1 MGKIFN
7 VNGACVPRF
16 HYMVDLHSRLEEIGK
31 MIAAGQYFTIN
42 KARQFRKTTI
52 LQALADYLKDDYV
65 VLSLD
70 FQRLSYA
77 DFAEEA
83 AFVSGMAREVYRRIR
98 RMEHIPD
105 KIIKK
110 MYYLLKKDTTDVRL
124 AELFDCFNEWCE
136 LSDKPIVMLIDEV
149 DTATNNQ
156 VFLDFLAQLR
166 AGYLDRY
173 ETITFQSVILA
184 GVYDVRNIRRKLRPD
199 EEHRQNSPW
208 NIAADFEVN
217 MSFNSKDIEG
227 MLRDYEADRNTGM
240 DISKISGLI
249 HEYTSGYPFLVSRIC
264 KIMDEEL
271 PEAGNFS
278 GVSEIWTEE
287 GVVEAV
293 KRLLSEKNTLFE
305 SLIGKLNDY
314 PELKK
319 MIYLLLFQ
327 GRTIAYNADD
337 HETDMLLMFGFI
349 KVDHAAVQIANR
361 IFETRLYNYFL
372 TLPEVQN
379 GEMYRLALCNNTKP
393 GIRSVQI

>member
-1 MGKIFN
+1 
-7 VNGACVPRF
+7 
-16 HYMVDLHSRLEEIGK
+16 

-42 KARQFRKTTI
+42 KARQFGKTTI

-83 AFVSGMAREVYRRIR
+83 AFVSGMARDVYRRIR
-98 RMEHIPD
+98 RMENIPD
-105 KIIKK
+105 RIIKE
-110 MYYLLKKDTTDVRL
+110 MHYLLKKDT
-124 AELFDCFNEWCE
+124 
-136 LSDKPIVMLIDEV
+136 
-149 DTATNNQ
+149 
-156 VFLDFLAQLR
+156 
-166 AGYLDRY
+166 
-173 ETITFQSVILA
+173 
-184 GVYDVRNIRRKLRPD
+184 PD

-217 MSFNSKDIEG
+217 MSFTPGDIAG
-227 MLRDYEADRNTGM
+227 MLRGYEADHSTAM
-240 DISKISGLI
+240 DVIKIAGLI
-249 HEYTSGYPFLVSRIC
+249 HEYTSGYPFLVSRLC

-271 PEAGNFS
+271 TAS
-278 GVSEIWTEE
+278 GGFYSVSEAWTEE
-287 GVVEAV
+287 GVREAV
-293 KRLLSEKNTLFE
+293 KILLSEKNTLFE

-379 GEMYRLALCNNTKP
+379 GEMYRLALCNNPEP

>member
-7 VNGACVPRF
+7 VNGACVPRL

-42 KARQFRKTTI
+42 KARQFGKTTI
-52 LQALADYLKDDYV
+52 LQALADYLKNDYV

-77 DFAEEA
+77 DFAEET

-98 RMEHIPD
+98 RMENIPD
-105 KIIKK
+105 RIIKK
-110 MYYLLKKDTTDVRL
+110 MYYLSKKDTPDVRM

-240 DISKISGLI
+240 DIGKIAGLI
-249 HEYTSGYPFLVSRIC
+249 YEYTSGYPFLVSRIC

-271 PEAGNFS
+271 SELTEFNGMS
-278 GVSEIWTEE
+278 GAWTEE
-287 GVVEAV
+287 GVIEAV
-293 KRLLSEKNTLFE
+293 KILLSEKNTLFE
-305 SLIGKLNDY
+305 SMIAKLNDY

-319 MIYLLLFQ
+319 
-327 GRTIAYNADD
+327 
-337 HETDMLLMFGFI
+337 
-349 KVDHAAVQIANR
+349 
-361 IFETRLYNYFL
+361 
-372 TLPEVQN
+372 
-379 GEMYRLALCNNTKP
+379 
-393 GIRSVQI
+393 